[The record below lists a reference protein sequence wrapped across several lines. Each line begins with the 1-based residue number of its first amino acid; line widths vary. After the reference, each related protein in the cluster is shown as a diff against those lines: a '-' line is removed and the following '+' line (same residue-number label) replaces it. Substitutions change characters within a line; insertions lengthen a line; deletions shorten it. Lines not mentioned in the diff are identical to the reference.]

1 MPRKHY
7 SALYKI
13 EDKEFA
19 SIVKEAKSY
28 ADILRGV
35 NLAYKGGNINT
46 VKRRI
51 ELLKLDDSHIPKGM
65 GSNQGREFI
74 YRRYSID
81 EAMRDVFI
89 VDSKMQRERVKNLL
103 IRFNLIPYRCECGIE
118 GSWRGK
124 KLSLQLE
131 HKNGTANDNRLENL
145 CFMCPN
151 CHSQTSTFAGK
162 STRKNYK
169 EYDTQE
175 FRNDCKT
182 LTAKATKQK
191 YKISS
196 TLLGKICDRLEIER
210 PVREC
215 METRKVKNRP
225 SKERLTELIKQYSM
239 VGVGKMFSVSDNAVR
254 KWCKSYNIAL

>member
-19 SIVKEAKSY
+19 LIVKEAKSY
-28 ADILRGV
+28 ADILRRV

-65 GSNQGREFI
+65 GSNKNRVFDCT
-74 YRRYSID
+74 RYTLE
-81 EAMRDVFI
+81 EAKNTVFI
-89 VDSKMQRERVKNLL
+89 IDSRMNRGRVKNLL
-103 IRFNLIPYRCECGIE
+103 IRFNLIPYKCECGIE

-151 CHSQTSTFAGK
+151 CHSQTSTFSGK
-162 STRKNYK
+162 ATRRNYK

-175 FRNDCKT
+175 FRNDCKVMKT
-182 LTAKATKQK
+182 VELKKK
-191 YKISS
+191 YHISEWVIYKICNR
-196 TLLGKICDRLEIER
+196 LVIDRQSEQ
-210 PVREC
+210 PFN
-215 METRKVKNRP
+215 RKVERP
-225 SKERLTELIKQYSM
+225 SKEKLGELISKLPMTQI
-239 VGVGKMFSVSDNAVR
+239 GKMYNVSDNSVR
-254 KWCKSYNIAL
+254 RWCKKYNIL